1 MCGVDDVVV
10 VSVHWGANWG
20 YEIPDAQRRFA
31 HALIDRTNVSVIH
44 GHRIIRGPSTFT
56 AIGSFSMAA
65 VISSMT
71 TKGSA
76 VTRNFAGTWC

>member
-1 MCGVDDVVV
+1 MTSRPCAAWVV

-44 GHRIIRGPSTFT
+44 GHSSHHPRAIDVYRDRLILYQRSGHQKFLVT
-56 AIGSFSMAA
+56 ADIF
-65 VISSMT
+65 V
-71 TKGSA
+71 
-76 VTRNFAGTWC
+76 V